1 MYLAEDRVRG
11 ECHVNV
17 AGLGCLY
24 NSLIDP
30 MLGAGIEA
38 RRSVDSSLCQVGVRR
53 YGHSRS
59 GAGRSVLD

>member
-11 ECHVNV
+11 EFDVNV
-17 AGLGCLY
+17 VCFGCLY
-24 NSLIDP
+24 NVLIDP

-59 GAGRSVLD
+59 GAGRSVFD